1 MANLCYCS
9 LSHSSSYDS
18 HLMLWP
24 PLPGPP
30 TNVGPALGVAAPLP
44 PTNVGLG
51 DGRAGFTPPVPPLPL
66 PPKNVGLAVGRAT
79 GRVGRPEP
87 FGRPEPLPLETP
99 PQVAAHMRLKLTIA
113 Q

>member
-18 HLMLWP
+18 YLMLWP
-24 PLPGPP
+24 PLPP

-44 PTNVGLG
+44 PKNVGLG
-51 DGRAGFTPPVPPLPL
+51 DGRAGLTPPLPPL
-66 PPKNVGLAVGRAT
+66 PPKNVGPDVGRLT

-99 PQVAAHMRLKLTIA
+99 PQVAA
-113 Q
+113 

>member
-24 PLPGPP
+24 PLPP

-44 PTNVGLG
+44 P
-51 DGRAGFTPPVPPLPL
+51 PLPPL
-66 PPKNVGLAVGRAT
+66 PPKNVGPVVGRLT
-79 GRVGRPEP
+79 GRVGPWP
-87 FGRPEPLPLETP
+87 VTLPLETPPMP
-99 PQVAAHMRLKLTIA
+99 PQVAAHMRLKVAIP